1 MKKEDKRLVL
11 AVVGNVLSQYISKL
25 KEHREIAEK
34 LFVAKT
40 GYARANNVGK
50 CSKGID
56 FAERIM
62 DNLETVLFRDK
73 VWTRKEL
80 ISVFHNK
87 NYSKED
93 VASKYELTDDEN
105 IVANNV
111 IVTLGN
117 MSIDAPDIF
126 ATLIG
131 YTSLRARKELLDGER
146 WQGKVNIGNFGKI
159 GVNYGKPKDFDVL
172 FGTDK
177 TAMDINLEYP
187 YMILR
192 RRIIGQLKKHGANRQ
207 ISENILNEELGK
219 FLTTVYPRTYGSIVM
234 GHLPTASYQ
243 REFVDFRK
251 QYVNKC
257 ELKKEYMESLGV
269 LDYEMIG

>member
-11 AVVGNVLSQYISKL
+11 AVVGNVMTQYVSKL
-25 KEHREIAEK
+25 KEHRDLADK

-40 GYARANNVGK
+40 GYARANNVVK

-73 VWTRKEL
+73 EWTRKEL

-87 NYSKED
+87 NYSKD
-93 VASKYELTDDEN
+93 AVASKYELTDDEN
-105 IVANNV
+105 TIAKNV

-131 YTSLRARKELLDGER
+131 YTSLRARKELLEGEK
-146 WQGKVNIGNFGKI
+146 WQGNVNIGNFGKI

-187 YMILR
+187 YMIIR
-192 RRIIGQLKKHGANRQ
+192 RRLISQLKKYGGNRR
-207 ISENILNEELGK
+207 ISENIINEELSK
-219 FLTTVYPRTYGSIVM
+219 LLTAVYPKTYGSLVM
-234 GHLPTASYQ
+234 GHLPTAKYQ

-251 QYVNKC
+251 QYVEKGR
-257 ELKKEYMESLGV
+257 LKSAYMDSLGC